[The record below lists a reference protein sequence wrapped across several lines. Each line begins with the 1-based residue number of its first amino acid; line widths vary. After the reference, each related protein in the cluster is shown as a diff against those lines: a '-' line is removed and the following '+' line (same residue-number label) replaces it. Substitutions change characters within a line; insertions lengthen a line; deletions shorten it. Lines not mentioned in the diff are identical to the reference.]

1 MRVLESPPARR
12 PFAQALAGLLA
23 VVALVAGCAAGEPR
37 GTRTDAAPG
46 VPLPADRIGVQ
57 LYTFSTYVGS
67 DASPAARERQ
77 EEVLRR
83 VAEIGYRQVEPVDDT
98 DFQGLGAAGF
108 RALLDEHG
116 LTASSLHASV
126 SPETTDEEWTAVLD
140 DAETL
145 GAPVVGSGITP
156 PGLRSADEW
165 IAYAER
171 IDHLGELARARGMRY
186 LVHTHDWELTTA
198 DDGRT
203 PLDLLMEHTDPEH
216 VAFELDVYWAAR
228 AGVDP
233 VELLRAYPDRIGLLH
248 VKDAARDGSITAP
261 GDGTLDLAAVLA
273 AAGPDLDAY
282 VVERDPPGD
291 DRAFDP
297 FAEAARG
304 FAYLS
309 AARV

>member
-1 MRVLESPPARR
+1 MLAARTVAPALRR
-12 PFAQALAGLLA
+12 RTTRALAGALA
-23 VVALVAGCAAGEPR
+23 ALVLSAGCSAGDPATE
-37 GTRTDAAPG
+37 AEPG
-46 VPLPADRIGVQ
+46 VPIPAERIGIQ
-57 LYTFSTYVGS
+57 LYTFSSYVGP
-67 DASPAARERQ
+67 DARPGARERQ

-83 VAEIGYRQVEPVDDT
+83 VAEIGYAQVEPVDDT

-108 RALLDEHG
+108 RDLLDEYG

-126 SPETTDEEWTAVLD
+126 SSTTTDEEWAEVLD
-140 DAETL
+140 VAETL
-145 GAPVVGSGITP
+145 GAPVVGSGITRP
-156 PGLRSADEW
+156 ELRSVDEW

-171 IDHLGELARARGMRY
+171 IDHLGELARERGMRY
-186 LVHTHDWELTTA
+186 LVHTHDWELTTSY
-198 DDGRT
+198 DGRT
-203 PLDLLMEHTDPEH
+203 PLDLLMEHTDAAD

-228 AGVDP
+228 AGADP
-233 VELLRAYPDRIGLLH
+233 VELLREHPDRIELLH
-248 VKDAARDGSITAP
+248 LKDAARDGSITAP

-273 AAGPDLDAY
+273 AAGPDLEAY

-297 FAEAARG
+297 FDEAARG